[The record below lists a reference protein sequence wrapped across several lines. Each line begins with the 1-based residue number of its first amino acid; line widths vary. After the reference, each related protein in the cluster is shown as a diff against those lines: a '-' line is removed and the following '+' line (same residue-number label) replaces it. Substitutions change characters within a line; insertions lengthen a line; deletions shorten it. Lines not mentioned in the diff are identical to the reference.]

1 LQKKKGDFM
10 DNKKQ
15 WSKPIVIFHTLL
27 VFSVLGMFIS
37 GKNEIMSVH
46 ELLGYF
52 IFLLIIFRI
61 YYSFSTKYPEE
72 KISSWFHHPKELIHF
87 FKTYKGH
94 KESKYHNVASS
105 FMILWLMFLLLANI
119 ITGSIGYAGVEAEG
133 YFYNFIEV
141 PHSIGKI
148 FKDIHL
154 ILIKL
159 LFISVILHILGSIG
173 SSITS
178 KTNMVKSIF
187 TFSKNK

>member
-1 LQKKKGDFM
+1 MSEVKE
-10 DNKKQ
+10 

-27 VFSVLGMFIS
+27 VISVLGMFIT
-37 GKNEIMSVH
+37 GENEIMQIH
-46 ELLGYF
+46 EALGYIVF
-52 IFLLIIFRI
+52 LIILFRI
-61 YYSFSTKYPEE
+61 YYSFITKYEEE

-94 KESKYHNVASS
+94 KESKYHNIASS
-105 FMILWLMFLLLANI
+105 FMIIWLLFLLLANI

-133 YFYNFIEV
+133 YLYNMVDIS
-141 PHSIGKI
+141 HSMGKI

-159 LFISVILHILGSIG
+159 LFISIILHILGSIG

-178 KTNMVKSIF
+178 KTNMLKSIF